1 MKEKLKLL
9 YSACKAFAKRNFFA
23 LLIGLLIILQP
34 VIWFAMRSL
43 EDTLHFYRCGS
54 YDYPCGVTIQPE
66 PKP

>member
-1 MKEKLKLL
+1 
-9 YSACKAFAKRNFFA
+9 
-23 LLIGLLIILQP
+23 LIILQP

-54 YDYPCGVTIQPE
+54 YDYPCGVIIQPE